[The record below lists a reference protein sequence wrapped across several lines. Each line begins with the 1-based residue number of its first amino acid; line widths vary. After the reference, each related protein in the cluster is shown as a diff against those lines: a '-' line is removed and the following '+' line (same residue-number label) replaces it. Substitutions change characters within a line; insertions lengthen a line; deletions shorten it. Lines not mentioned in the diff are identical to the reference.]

1 MKRGDR
7 HAIGGGRGEVV
18 EIYTCP
24 FFSRPE
30 GFFFYH
36 DPWVP
41 PDTST
46 AFCIVFTR
54 IIWYI
59 GLFLSLSLSVCLFLS
74 FSFTCGGTLC
84 DQRRN
89 HRAWIST
96 RYRLSLGRQRIDD
109 EPIKFIIFAGKAEQ
123 VDVSKRDPRVDCG
136 YLPDDCSFRYT
147 KQLSD
152 CFHAFAWSLKRIY
165 ACIYI

>member
-1 MKRGDR
+1 MQLEEEE
-7 HAIGGGRGEVV
+7 GRLLKYIPVH
-18 EIYTCP
+18 
-24 FFSRPE
+24 FSPDQRD
-30 GFFFYH
+30 FFFYH

-74 FSFTCGGTLC
+74 LSFTCGGTLC

-89 HRAWIST
+89 HRA
-96 RYRLSLGRQRIDD
+96 
-109 EPIKFIIFAGKAEQ
+109 
-123 VDVSKRDPRVDCG
+123 
-136 YLPDDCSFRYT
+136 
-147 KQLSD
+147 
-152 CFHAFAWSLKRIY
+152 
-165 ACIYI
+165 